1 MPRKKKA
8 ENEVVMTAKNRTFYE
23 EDLKILDEVLTDY
36 KGYARMMY
44 AQALAFI
51 AGYEELEK
59 KWQLEEKLW
68 DQLERYKDMYEKSKE
83 NAPMLDI
90 AHLRADSIHLKVK
103 EALGIKEEDEDIKP
117 VWAGEPQDGA
127 AADEPSAEV
136 SESTEVLPEEG

>member
-1 MPRKKKA
+1 
-8 ENEVVMTAKNRTFYE
+8 MTDKNRTFYE

-103 EALGIKEEDEDIKP
+103 EALGIKEEDERTEPI
-117 VWAGEPQDGA
+117 WAGEKQNDTP
-127 AADEPSAEV
+127 ADQPNAEV
-136 SESTEVLPEEG
+136 SESTEVLPKEG

>member
-1 MPRKKKA
+1 MPAKKQKKLTV
-8 ENEVVMTAKNRTFYE
+8 NEE
-23 EDLKILDEVLTDY
+23 ELKILDEVLTDY
-36 KGYARMMY
+36 KDYVRIMY
-44 AQALAFI
+44 AQAASFM

-68 DQLERYKDMYEKSKE
+68 DKFEMYKDMYEKSKE

-103 EALGIKEEDEDIKP
+103 EALGIKEENEDIKP

>member
-8 ENEVVMTAKNRTFYE
+8 ENKPLENKSLTVNE

-103 EALGIKEEDEDIKP
+103 EALGIKEENEDIKP